1 MNLKS
6 RNSNIAAFF
15 VKTKENV
22 NICTDYGQFII
33 ILTINVFNPDLFSV
47 LLLHKNQKLNFC
59 TMEKIDQLDRKILRI
74 ITQNA
79 RMPFKDVA
87 EECGV
92 SRAAIHQRVQRLID
106 MDVITG
112 SGYTVN
118 PKMLGFQMCVYIGI
132 TLERGSMYKE
142 VVEELEKI
150 PEIVESQYTLGH
162 YTILIKLY
170 ARNDEHL
177 MELLNG
183 KIQEIPGV
191 ASTETLTSL
200 DQRIRRSIPI
210 E

>member
-1 MNLKS
+1 
-6 RNSNIAAFF
+6 
-15 VKTKENV
+15 
-22 NICTDYGQFII
+22 
-33 ILTINVFNPDLFSV
+33 
-47 LLLHKNQKLNFC
+47 
-59 TMEKIDQLDRKILRI
+59 MEKIDQLDRKILRI

-106 MDVITG
+106 MNVITG

-118 PKMLGFQMCVYIGI
+118 PKMLGFRMCVYIGI

-170 ARNDEHL
+170 AKNDRAFNAIIKWQNSGNQRCSCDRNAH
-177 MELLNG
+177 
-183 KIQEIPGV
+183 I
-191 ASTETLTSL
+191 A
-200 DQRIRRSIPI
+200 
-210 E
+210 

>member
-1 MNLKS
+1 
-6 RNSNIAAFF
+6 
-15 VKTKENV
+15 
-22 NICTDYGQFII
+22 
-33 ILTINVFNPDLFSV
+33 
-47 LLLHKNQKLNFC
+47 
-59 TMEKIDQLDRKILRI
+59 MEKIDQLDRKILQI
-74 ITQNA
+74 ITKNA

-106 MDVITG
+106 IDVITG

-118 PKMLGFQMCVYIGI
+118 PKMLGFQMCAYIGI

-142 VVEELEKI
+142 VVHELEKI
-150 PEIVESQYTLGH
+150 PEIVESQYTLGS

-170 ARNDEHL
+170 AKNDEHL

-191 ASTETLTSL
+191 ATTETLTSL
-200 DQRIRRSIPI
+200 DQRIKRTIPI

>member
-1 MNLKS
+1 
-6 RNSNIAAFF
+6 
-15 VKTKENV
+15 
-22 NICTDYGQFII
+22 
-33 ILTINVFNPDLFSV
+33 
-47 LLLHKNQKLNFC
+47 
-59 TMEKIDQLDRKILRI
+59 MEKIDQLDRKILQI
-74 ITQNA
+74 ITKNA

-106 MDVITG
+106 IDVITG

-118 PKMLGFQMCVYIGI
+118 PKMLGFQMCAYIGI

-142 VVEELEKI
+142 VVAELEKI
-150 PEIVESQYTLGH
+150 PEIVESQYTLGS

-170 ARNDEHL
+170 AKNDIHL

-183 KIQEIPGV
+183 QIQEIKGV
-191 ASTETLTSL
+191 ATTETLTSL
-200 DQRIRRSIPI
+200 DQRIRRTIPI

>member
-1 MNLKS
+1 
-6 RNSNIAAFF
+6 
-15 VKTKENV
+15 
-22 NICTDYGQFII
+22 
-33 ILTINVFNPDLFSV
+33 
-47 LLLHKNQKLNFC
+47 
-59 TMEKIDQLDRKILRI
+59 MEKIDQLDRKILQI
-74 ITQNA
+74 ITKNA

-106 MDVITG
+106 IDVITG
-112 SGYTVN
+112 SGYNVN

-142 VVEELEKI
+142 VVDELEKI
-150 PEIVESQYTLGH
+150 PEIVESQYTLGS

-170 ARNDEHL
+170 AKNDIHL

-183 KIQEIPGV
+183 RIQEIPGV
-191 ASTETLTSL
+191 ATTETLTSL
-200 DQRIRRSIPI
+200 DQRIKRTIPI

>member
-1 MNLKS
+1 
-6 RNSNIAAFF
+6 
-15 VKTKENV
+15 
-22 NICTDYGQFII
+22 
-33 ILTINVFNPDLFSV
+33 
-47 LLLHKNQKLNFC
+47 
-59 TMEKIDQLDRKILRI
+59 MEKIDQLDRKILQI

-112 SGYTVN
+112 SGYHVN

-142 VVEELEKI
+142 VVSKLEKI

-183 KIQEIPGV
+183 QIQEIPGV

-200 DQRIRRSIPI
+200 DQRIKRTVPI

>member
-1 MNLKS
+1 
-6 RNSNIAAFF
+6 
-15 VKTKENV
+15 
-22 NICTDYGQFII
+22 
-33 ILTINVFNPDLFSV
+33 
-47 LLLHKNQKLNFC
+47 
-59 TMEKIDQLDRKILRI
+59 MEKIDQLDRKILQI
-74 ITQNA
+74 ITKNA

-106 MDVITG
+106 IDVITG

-118 PKMLGFQMCVYIGI
+118 PKMLGFQMCAYIGI

-142 VVEELEKI
+142 VVAELEKI
-150 PEIVESQYTLGH
+150 PEIVESQYTLGS

-183 KIQEIPGV
+183 RIQEIKGV
-191 ASTETLTSL
+191 ATTETLTSL
-200 DQRIRRSIPI
+200 DQRIKRTIPI

>member
-1 MNLKS
+1 
-6 RNSNIAAFF
+6 
-15 VKTKENV
+15 
-22 NICTDYGQFII
+22 
-33 ILTINVFNPDLFSV
+33 
-47 LLLHKNQKLNFC
+47 
-59 TMEKIDQLDRKILRI
+59 MEKIDQLDRKIMRI
-74 ITQNA
+74 ISQNA

-106 MDVITG
+106 MNVITG

-118 PKMLGFQMCVYIGI
+118 PKMLGYQICVYIGI
-132 TLERGSMYKE
+132 TLEKGSMYKE
-142 VVEELEKI
+142 VVQELEKI

-170 ARNDEHL
+170 AKNDEHL
-177 MELLNG
+177 MDLLNG

-191 ASTETLTSL
+191 AATETLTSL
-200 DQRIRRSIPI
+200 DQRIRRTIPI

>member
-1 MNLKS
+1 
-6 RNSNIAAFF
+6 
-15 VKTKENV
+15 
-22 NICTDYGQFII
+22 
-33 ILTINVFNPDLFSV
+33 
-47 LLLHKNQKLNFC
+47 
-59 TMEKIDQLDRKILRI
+59 MEKIDQLDRKILRI

-106 MDVITG
+106 MNVITG

-118 PKMLGFQMCVYIGI
+118 PGMLGFQICVYIGI
-132 TLERGSMYKE
+132 TLEKGSMYKQ
-142 VVEELEKI
+142 VVQELEKI

-170 ARNDEHL
+170 AKNDMHL

-200 DQRIRRSIPI
+200 DQRIRRTIPI

>member
-1 MNLKS
+1 M
-6 RNSNIAAFF
+6 
-15 VKTKENV
+15 
-22 NICTDYGQFII
+22 
-33 ILTINVFNPDLFSV
+33 INT
-47 LLLHKNQKLNFC
+47 NQK
-59 TMEKIDQLDRKILRI
+59 TMEKIDQLDRKILQI
-74 ITQNA
+74 ITKNA

-106 MDVITG
+106 IDVITG

-118 PKMLGFQMCVYIGI
+118 PKMLGFQMCAYIGI

-142 VVEELEKI
+142 VVSELEKI
-150 PEIVESQYTLGH
+150 PEIVESQYTLGS

-170 ARNDEHL
+170 AKNDEHL

-183 KIQEIPGV
+183 KIQEIRGV
-191 ASTETLTSL
+191 ATTETLTSL
-200 DQRIRRSIPI
+200 DQRIKRTIPI

>member
-1 MNLKS
+1 
-6 RNSNIAAFF
+6 
-15 VKTKENV
+15 
-22 NICTDYGQFII
+22 
-33 ILTINVFNPDLFSV
+33 
-47 LLLHKNQKLNFC
+47 
-59 TMEKIDQLDRKILRI
+59 MEKIDQLDRKILQI
-74 ITQNA
+74 ITKNA

-106 MDVITG
+106 IDVITG

-118 PKMLGFQMCVYIGI
+118 PKMLGFQMCAYIGI

-142 VVEELEKI
+142 VVAELEMI
-150 PEIVESQYTLGH
+150 PEIVESQYTLGS

-191 ASTETLTSL
+191 ATTETLTSL
-200 DQRIRRSIPI
+200 DQRIKRTIPI

>member
-1 MNLKS
+1 M
-6 RNSNIAAFF
+6 
-15 VKTKENV
+15 
-22 NICTDYGQFII
+22 
-33 ILTINVFNPDLFSV
+33 
-47 LLLHKNQKLNFC
+47 
-59 TMEKIDQLDRKILRI
+59 RI
-74 ITQNA
+74 ISQNA

-106 MDVITG
+106 MNVITG

-118 PKMLGFQMCVYIGI
+118 PKMLGYQICVYIGI

-142 VVEELEKI
+142 VVKELEKI

-170 ARNDEHL
+170 AKNDEHL
-177 MELLNG
+177 MDLLNG

-191 ASTETLTSL
+191 AATETLTSL
-200 DQRIRRSIPI
+200 DQRIRRTIPI

>member
-1 MNLKS
+1 
-6 RNSNIAAFF
+6 
-15 VKTKENV
+15 
-22 NICTDYGQFII
+22 
-33 ILTINVFNPDLFSV
+33 
-47 LLLHKNQKLNFC
+47 
-59 TMEKIDQLDRKILRI
+59 MEKIDQLDRKILRI

-106 MDVITG
+106 LNVITG

-118 PKMLGFQMCVYIGI
+118 PKSLGFQICVYIGI

-142 VVEELEKI
+142 VVQELEKI

-170 ARNDEHL
+170 AKNDEHL
-177 MELLNG
+177 MQLLNG
-183 KIQEIPGV
+183 RIQEIPGV
-191 ASTETLTSL
+191 ASTETLASL
-200 DQRIRRSIPI
+200 DQRIRRSVPI

>member
-1 MNLKS
+1 
-6 RNSNIAAFF
+6 
-15 VKTKENV
+15 
-22 NICTDYGQFII
+22 
-33 ILTINVFNPDLFSV
+33 
-47 LLLHKNQKLNFC
+47 
-59 TMEKIDQLDRKILRI
+59 MEKIDQLDRKILRI
-74 ITQNA
+74 ISQNA

-106 MDVITG
+106 MNVITG

-118 PKMLGFQMCVYIGI
+118 PKMLGYHMCVYIGI

-142 VVEELEKI
+142 VVKELETI

-170 ARNDEHL
+170 AKNDEHL
-177 MELLNG
+177 MELLNSR
-183 KIQEIPGV
+183 IQEIPGV
-191 ASTETLTSL
+191 AATETLTSL
-200 DQRIRRSIPI
+200 DQRIRRSLPI

>member
-1 MNLKS
+1 
-6 RNSNIAAFF
+6 
-15 VKTKENV
+15 
-22 NICTDYGQFII
+22 
-33 ILTINVFNPDLFSV
+33 
-47 LLLHKNQKLNFC
+47 
-59 TMEKIDQLDRKILRI
+59 MEKIDQLDRKILQI
-74 ITQNA
+74 ITKNA

-106 MDVITG
+106 IDVITG

-118 PKMLGFQMCVYIGI
+118 PKMLGFQMCAYIGI

-142 VVEELEKI
+142 VVLELEKI
-150 PEIVESQYTLGH
+150 PEIVESQYTLGS

-170 ARNDEHL
+170 AKNDEHL

-191 ASTETLTSL
+191 ATTETLTSL
-200 DQRIRRSIPI
+200 DQRIKRTIPI